1 MMLGTTVWAT
11 RAQQVDNGQ
20 LFTVS
25 ETTSLQDVM
34 CASTDRGLFSHV
46 VTRKTPRRP
55 QFTALITVI
64 RDLSIHPQIT
74 MEPR

>member
-1 MMLGTTVWAT
+1 MLGTTVWAT
-11 RAQQVDNGQ
+11 RAKQVDNGQ

-34 CASTDRGLFSHV
+34 CTSTDRGSV
-46 VTRKTPRRP
+46 SCAVTRKTPRRP

-64 RDLSIHPQIT
+64 KDLSIHPQIT

>member
-1 MMLGTTVWAT
+1 MWAT

-20 LFTVS
+20 LFTVAK
-25 ETTSLQDVM
+25 TTSLQDVV
-34 CASTDRGLFSHV
+34 CASTDRGLFSCA
-46 VTRKTPRRP
+46 VTRKIPRRP

-64 RDLSIHPQIT
+64 KDLSIHPQIT